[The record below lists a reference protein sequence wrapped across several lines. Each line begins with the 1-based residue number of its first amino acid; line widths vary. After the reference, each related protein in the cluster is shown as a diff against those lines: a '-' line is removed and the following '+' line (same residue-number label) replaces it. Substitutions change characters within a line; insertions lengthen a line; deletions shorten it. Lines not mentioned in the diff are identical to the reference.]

1 MAFDIRNFVIDRPV
15 MGAFTRL
22 GRNIWMLSD
31 IQDATLNMTQES
43 QDKTDAIGNVI
54 AQFDRAK
61 TATFSAASGFF
72 ELDLLAEQVGSERK
86 VASADNKIVARFMGT
101 VAIEDG
107 KNTVTLEHT
116 PLNPIVEINVLEKG
130 QQLGKAYAAA
140 ESASATAFSQDGAV
154 ITLPTSVTSGEI
166 FLIYDYETD
175 EAVEIVNEAGKY
187 TMPGEFT
194 LKVLG
199 IDKCNPEIQI
209 LGYLIFGNAKLSGNT
224 DVTFNTDMTHGFEI
238 SANTDYCE
246 GGRLWRLVI
255 PGI

>member
-15 MGAFTRL
+15 MGSFTRF
-22 GRNIWMLSD
+22 GRNIWVLSD
-31 IQDATLNMTQES
+31 IQDASLNMTQET
-43 QDKTDAIGNVI
+43 QDKTDALGNVI

-61 TATFSAASGFF
+61 TAAFSAASGFF

-101 VAIEDG
+101 VKVEEGSNKI
-107 KNTVTLEHT
+107 TLPHT
-116 PLNPIVEINVLEKG
+116 PINPIVEINLFEKG
-130 QQLGKAYAAA
+130 SQLGKAFSAA
-140 ESASATAFSQDGAV
+140 EAASETEFAQNGAE
-154 ITLPTSVTSGEI
+154 ITLPTGVTSGDI
-166 FLIYDYETD
+166 FMIYDYETD
-175 EAVEIVNEAGKY
+175 EAVEIVNETGKY
-187 TMPGEFT
+187 SQPGEFT

-199 IDKCNPEIQI
+199 IDKCDPSTQI

-238 SANTDYCE
+238 NANTDYCE

-255 PGI
+255 PGV